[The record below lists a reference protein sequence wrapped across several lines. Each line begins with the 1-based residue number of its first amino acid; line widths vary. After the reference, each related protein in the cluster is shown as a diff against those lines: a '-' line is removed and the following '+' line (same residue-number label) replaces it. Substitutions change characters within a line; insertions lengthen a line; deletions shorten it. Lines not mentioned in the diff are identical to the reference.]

1 MAEEEDEQDDERYTS
16 TASSWVSTSYSAAR
30 RARTGRSPRR
40 DVAVGHAEAVLE
52 AWAKW
57 MDLAPVTLGDGYTG
71 RGERHE
77 TKNLVVHEE
86 CHTTGQ
92 FCPPIGS
99 MGFDFK

>member
-1 MAEEEDEQDDERYTS
+1 MAEEEDEQDDERYAS

-52 AWAKW
+52 AWAKR

-71 RGERHE
+71 RGERNE
-77 TKNLVVHEE
+77 TKNLVVAWRVSH
-86 CHTTGQ
+86 H
-92 FCPPIGS
+92 GS
-99 MGFDFK
+99 TLSTHRVNEFRL